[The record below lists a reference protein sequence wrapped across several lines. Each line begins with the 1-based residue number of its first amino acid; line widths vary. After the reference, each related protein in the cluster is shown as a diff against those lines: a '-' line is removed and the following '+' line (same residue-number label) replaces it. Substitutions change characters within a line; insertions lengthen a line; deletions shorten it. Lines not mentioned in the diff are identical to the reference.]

1 MINHVQFPNLGI
13 ELTINRVAFS
23 VFGFDI
29 YWYGIIFAFTMV
41 AGASMALY
49 LGKKLG
55 INDDD
60 FLDVIIFGAI
70 FGIIGARAYYV
81 AFAPFEYET
90 LWDMIN
96 LRDGGIG
103 VYGGL
108 IAGAISGVFLCKWKK
123 IKFFDAAD
131 CVFTGFLF
139 GQTFGR
145 WANFMNQE
153 AFGTNTTGL
162 FGMISEN
169 TTRYLNRVAPSLAQQ
184 GITVYPDMPVHPT
197 FLYESVWCLIGF
209 IIIFTYF
216 KKRKF
221 SGEILC
227 MSAAWYGFGRFFI
240 EGLRTDSLATNGG
253 LRTSQLVAVVTVVAA
268 LAFIVYNYIK
278 INKKQE
284 AGENGQ

>member
-13 ELTINRVAFS
+13 EVTINRVAFS

-29 YWYGIIFAFTMV
+29 YWYGVIFAFTIIR
-41 AGASMALY
+41 GASVALY

-60 FLDVIIFGAI
+60 FIDIIMLGTV

-103 VYGGL
+103 IYGGL
-108 IAGAISGVFLCKWKK
+108 IAGLVSGWFLCKWKK
-123 IKFFDAAD
+123 INFFDAAD
-131 CVFTGFLF
+131 CIFTGFLF

-153 AFGTNTTGL
+153 AFGTNTDGL
-162 FGMISEN
+162 FGMISES
-169 TTRYLNRVAPSLAQQ
+169 TTRYLARVAPSLAQQ
-184 GITVYPDMPVHPT
+184 GITVDPNMPVHPT
-197 FLYESVWCLIGF
+197 FLYESVWCAIGF
-209 IIIFTYF
+209 IILYRHF
-216 KKRKF
+216 KNRKF
-221 SGEILC
+221 RGEMLC
-227 MSAAWYGFGRFFI
+227 MSGAWYGFGRFFI

-253 LRTSQLVAVVTVVAA
+253 LRTSQIIAVVTVAA
-268 LAFIVYNYIK
+268 AVIFIVLNYMK

-284 AGENGQ
+284 AGENG

>member
-13 ELTINRVAFS
+13 EVTINRVAFS
-23 VFGFDI
+23 VFGIDI
-29 YWYGIIFAFTMV
+29 YWYGIIFAFTIIR
-41 AGASMALY
+41 GASVALY

-60 FLDVIIFGAI
+60 FIDIIMLGTV

-103 VYGGL
+103 IYGGL
-108 IAGAISGVFLCKWKK
+108 IAGLVSGWFLCKWKK
-123 IKFFDAAD
+123 INFFDAAD
-131 CVFTGFLF
+131 CIFTGFLF

-153 AFGTNTTGL
+153 AFGTNTDGL
-162 FGMISEN
+162 FGMISES
-169 TTRYLNRVAPSLAQQ
+169 TTRYLARVAPSLAQQ
-184 GITVYPDMPVHPT
+184 GITVDPNMPVHPT
-197 FLYESVWCLIGF
+197 FLYESVWCAIGF
-209 IIIFTYF
+209 IILYRHF
-216 KKRKF
+216 KNRKF
-221 SGEILC
+221 RGEMLC
-227 MSAAWYGFGRFFI
+227 MSGAWYGFGRFFI

-253 LRTSQLVAVVTVVAA
+253 LRTSQIIAVVTVAA
-268 LAFIVYNYIK
+268 AVIFIVFNYMK

-284 AGENGQ
+284 AGENG

>member
-13 ELTINRVAFS
+13 AVTINRVAFS

-41 AGASMALY
+41 SGATVALY

-55 INDDD
+55 IDEDD
-60 FLDVIIFGAI
+60 FIDVIIAGAI
-70 FGIIGARAYYV
+70 CGIIGARAYYV

-103 VYGGL
+103 IYGGL
-108 IAGAISGVFLCKWKK
+108 IAGVISGWFFCKWKK
-123 IKFFDAAD
+123 IRFFDAAD

-153 AFGTNTTGL
+153 AFGTNTDNL

-169 TTRYLNRVAPSLAQQ
+169 TVRYLTRVAPSLAEQ
-184 GITVYPDMPVHPT
+184 GIIVDPNMPVHPT
-197 FLYESVWCLIGF
+197 FLYESVWCAIGF
-209 IIIFTYF
+209 VILITHF

-221 SGEILC
+221 SGEMLC

-240 EGLRTDSLATNGG
+240 EGLRTDSLATTGG
-253 LRTSQLVAVVTVVAA
+253 LRTSQIIAVVTVVASA
-268 LAFIVYNYIK
+268 AFIVYNYIK

-284 AGENGQ
+284 AGENG

>member
-13 ELTINRVAFS
+13 EVTINRVAFS

-29 YWYGIIFAFTMV
+29 YWYGVIFAFTIIR
-41 AGASMALY
+41 GASVAIY

-60 FLDVIIFGAI
+60 FIDIIMLGTF

-103 VYGGL
+103 IYGGL
-108 IAGAISGVFLCKWKK
+108 IAGLFSGWFLCKWKK
-123 IKFFDAAD
+123 INFFDAAD
-131 CVFTGFLF
+131 CIFTGFLF

-153 AFGTNTTGL
+153 AFGTNTDGL
-162 FGMISEN
+162 FGMISES
-169 TTRYLNRVAPSLAQQ
+169 TTRYLARVAPSLARQ
-184 GITVYPDMPVHPT
+184 GITVDPNMPVHPT
-197 FLYESVWCLIGF
+197 FLYESVWCAIGF
-209 IIIFTYF
+209 IILYRHF
-216 KKRKF
+216 KNRKF
-221 SGEILC
+221 RGEMLC
-227 MSAAWYGFGRFFI
+227 MSGAWYGFGRFFI

-253 LRTSQLVAVVTVVAA
+253 LRTSQIIAVVTVAA
-268 LAFIVYNYIK
+268 AVIFIVFNYMK

-284 AGENGQ
+284 AGENG

>member
-13 ELTINRVAFS
+13 EVTINRVAFS

-29 YWYGIIFAFTMV
+29 YWYGVIFAFTIIR
-41 AGASMALY
+41 GASVAIY

-60 FLDVIIFGAI
+60 FIDIIMLGTV

-103 VYGGL
+103 IYGGL
-108 IAGAISGVFLCKWKK
+108 IAGLVSGWFLCKWKK
-123 IKFFDAAD
+123 INFFDAAD
-131 CVFTGFLF
+131 CIFTGFLF

-153 AFGTNTTGL
+153 AFGTNTDGL
-162 FGMISEN
+162 FGMISES
-169 TTRYLNRVAPSLAQQ
+169 TTRYLARVAPSLAQQ
-184 GITVYPDMPVHPT
+184 GITVDPNMPVHPT
-197 FLYESVWCLIGF
+197 FLYESVWCAIGF
-209 IIIFTYF
+209 IILYRHF
-216 KKRKF
+216 KNRKF
-221 SGEILC
+221 RGEMLC
-227 MSAAWYGFGRFFI
+227 MSGAWYGFGRFFI

-253 LRTSQLVAVVTVVAA
+253 LRTSQIIAVVTVAA
-268 LAFIVYNYIK
+268 AVIFIVFNYMK

-284 AGENGQ
+284 AGENG

>member
-1 MINHVQFPNLGI
+1 MINHVRFPKLGI

-23 VFGFDI
+23 IGGFDI
-29 YWYGIIFAFTMV
+29 YWYGIIFAFTILR
-41 AGASMALY
+41 GATIALH

-55 INDDD
+55 INDDS
-60 FLDVIIFGAI
+60 FIDVIMIGAVC
-70 FGIIGARAYYV
+70 GIIGARAYYV
-81 AFAPFEYET
+81 AFSPFEYET
-90 LWDMIN
+90 FFDMIN

-108 IAGAISGVFLCKWKK
+108 IAGLISGWFLCKWKK
-123 IKFFDAAD
+123 INFFDAAD

-153 AFGTNTTGL
+153 AFGTNTTNI
-162 FGMISEN
+162 FGMISEA
-169 TTRYLNRVAPSLAQQ
+169 TTNYLTRVAPSLAQQ
-184 GITVYPDMPVHPT
+184 GITVNPDMPVHPT

-209 IIIFTYF
+209 IILFSHF
-216 KKRKF
+216 KNRKF
-221 SGEILC
+221 KGEMLC

-253 LRTSQLVAVVTVVAA
+253 LRTSQIIAVITVV
-268 LAFIVYNYIK
+268 LGVGFIAYNYMK
-278 INKKQE
+278 IKKQE
-284 AGENGQ
+284 RDVINGK

>member
-13 ELTINRVAFS
+13 EVTINRVAFS

-29 YWYGIIFAFTMV
+29 YWYGVIFAFTIIR
-41 AGASMALY
+41 GASVALY

-60 FLDVIIFGAI
+60 FIDIIMLGTV

-103 VYGGL
+103 IYGGL
-108 IAGAISGVFLCKWKK
+108 IAGLVSGWFLCKWKK
-123 IKFFDAAD
+123 INFFDAAD
-131 CVFTGFLF
+131 CIFTGFLF

-153 AFGTNTTGL
+153 AFGTNTDGL
-162 FGMISEN
+162 FGMISES
-169 TTRYLNRVAPSLAQQ
+169 TTRYLARVAPSLAQQ
-184 GITVYPDMPVHPT
+184 GITVDPNMPVHPT
-197 FLYESVWCLIGF
+197 FLYESVWCAIGF
-209 IIIFTYF
+209 IILYRHF
-216 KKRKF
+216 KNRKF
-221 SGEILC
+221 RGEMLC
-227 MSAAWYGFGRFFI
+227 MSGAWYGFGRFFI

-253 LRTSQLVAVVTVVAA
+253 LRTSQIIAVVTVAA
-268 LAFIVYNYIK
+268 AVIFIVFNYMK

-284 AGENGQ
+284 AGENG

>member
-1 MINHVQFPNLGI
+1 MINHVQFPKLGI

-23 VFGFDI
+23 INGFDI
-29 YWYGIIFAFTMV
+29 YWYGIIFAFTIV
-41 AGASMALY
+41 AGASMAMY

-60 FLDVIIFGAI
+60 FLDVIIYGAI

-103 VYGGL
+103 IYGGL
-108 IAGAISGVFLCKWKK
+108 IAGAVSGIFLCRWKK

-153 AFGTNTTGL
+153 AFGTNTDNI
-162 FGMISEN
+162 FGMISES
-169 TTRYLNRVAPSLAQQ
+169 TTRYLNRVAPSLARQ
-184 GITVYPDMPVHPT
+184 GITVHPDMPVHPT
-197 FLYESVWCLIGF
+197 FLYESVWCFIGF
-209 IIIFTYF
+209 IILFTYF

-240 EGLRTDSLATNGG
+240 EGLRTDSLATSGG
-253 LRTSQLVAVVTVVAA
+253 LRTSQVIAVVTVISAVV
-268 LAFIVYNYIK
+268 FIVYNNVK
-278 INKKQE
+278 IRKQE
-284 AGENGQ
+284 ARENGQ

>member
-13 ELTINRVAFS
+13 EVTINRVAFS

-29 YWYGIIFAFTMV
+29 YWYGVIFAFTIIR
-41 AGASMALY
+41 GASVALY

-60 FLDVIIFGAI
+60 FIDIIMLGTV

-103 VYGGL
+103 IYGGL
-108 IAGAISGVFLCKWKK
+108 IAGLVSGWFLCKWKK
-123 IKFFDAAD
+123 INFFDAAD
-131 CVFTGFLF
+131 CIFTGFLF

-153 AFGTNTTGL
+153 AFGTNTDGL
-162 FGMISEN
+162 FGMISES
-169 TTRYLNRVAPSLAQQ
+169 TTRYLARVAPSLAQQ
-184 GITVYPDMPVHPT
+184 GITVDPNMPVHPT
-197 FLYESVWCLIGF
+197 FLYESVWCAIGF
-209 IIIFTYF
+209 IILYRHF
-216 KKRKF
+216 KNRKF
-221 SGEILC
+221 RGEMLC
-227 MSAAWYGFGRFFI
+227 MSGAWYGFGRFFI

-253 LRTSQLVAVVTVVAA
+253 LRTSQIIAVVTVAA
-268 LAFIVYNYIK
+268 AVIFNVFNYMK

-284 AGENGQ
+284 AGENG

>member
-1 MINHVQFPNLGI
+1 MINHVQFPKLGI

-23 VFGFDI
+23 IAGFDI
-29 YWYGIIFAFTMV
+29 YWYGIIFAFTILR
-41 AGASMALY
+41 GASMAIY
-49 LGKKLG
+49 LGKKLN

-60 FLDVIIFGAI
+60 FIDVIMIGAVC
-70 FGIIGARAYYV
+70 GIIGARAYYV

-103 VYGGL
+103 IYGGL
-108 IAGAISGVFLCKWKK
+108 IAGLVSGWFLCKWKK
-123 IKFFDAAD
+123 INFLDAAD

-153 AFGTNTTGL
+153 AFGTNTTNI
-162 FGMISEN
+162 FGMISET
-169 TTRYLNRVAPSLAQQ
+169 TTRYLTRVAPSLAQQ
-184 GITVYPDMPVHPT
+184 GITVDPNMPVHPT

-209 IIIFTYF
+209 IILFLHF
-216 KKRKF
+216 KNRKF
-221 SGEILC
+221 KGEQLC

-253 LRTSQLVAVVTVVAA
+253 LRTSQIIAVVTVIAAVA
-268 LAFIVYNYIK
+268 FMVYNYIK
-278 INKKQE
+278 ISKNE
-284 AGENGQ
+284 GEEQNE

>member
-13 ELTINRVAFS
+13 EVTINRVAFS

-29 YWYGIIFAFTMV
+29 YWYGVIFAFTIIR
-41 AGASMALY
+41 GASVALY

-60 FLDVIIFGAI
+60 FIDIIMLGTV

-103 VYGGL
+103 IYGGL
-108 IAGAISGVFLCKWKK
+108 IAGLFSGWFLCKWKK
-123 IKFFDAAD
+123 INFFDAAD
-131 CVFTGFLF
+131 CIFTGFLF

-153 AFGTNTTGL
+153 AFGTNTDGL
-162 FGMISEN
+162 FGMISES
-169 TTRYLNRVAPSLAQQ
+169 TTRYLARVAPSLARQ
-184 GITVYPDMPVHPT
+184 GITVDPNMPVHPT
-197 FLYESVWCLIGF
+197 FLYESVWCAIGF
-209 IIIFTYF
+209 IILYRHF
-216 KKRKF
+216 KNRKF
-221 SGEILC
+221 RGEMLC
-227 MSAAWYGFGRFFI
+227 MSGAWYGFGRFFI

-253 LRTSQLVAVVTVVAA
+253 LRTSQIIAVVTVAA
-268 LAFIVYNYIK
+268 AVIFIVFNYMK

-284 AGENGQ
+284 AGENG

>member
-13 ELTINRVAFS
+13 EVTINRVAFS

-29 YWYGIIFAFTMV
+29 YWYGIIFAFTIIR
-41 AGASMALY
+41 GASVALY

-60 FLDVIIFGAI
+60 FIDIIMLGTV

-103 VYGGL
+103 IYGGL
-108 IAGAISGVFLCKWKK
+108 IAGLVSGWFLCKWKK
-123 IKFFDAAD
+123 INFFDAAD
-131 CVFTGFLF
+131 CIFTGFLF

-153 AFGTNTTGL
+153 AFGTNTDGL
-162 FGMISEN
+162 FGMISES
-169 TTRYLNRVAPSLAQQ
+169 TTRYLARVAPSLAQQ
-184 GITVYPDMPVHPT
+184 GITVDPNMPVHPT
-197 FLYESVWCLIGF
+197 FLYESVWCAIGF
-209 IIIFTYF
+209 IILYRHF
-216 KKRKF
+216 KNRKF
-221 SGEILC
+221 RGEMLC
-227 MSAAWYGFGRFFI
+227 MSGAWYGFGRFFI

-253 LRTSQLVAVVTVVAA
+253 LRTSQIIAVVTVAA
-268 LAFIVYNYIK
+268 AMIFIVFNYMK

-284 AGENGQ
+284 AGENG